1 MNHIKI
7 LPISKSE
14 EWDIIVKSFIEY
26 DVYYLS
32 GYVKAFH
39 MHGDGT
45 PYLLYYESHMLKAIY
60 VYMRRETSIEGE
72 YDSITPYGYGG
83 VLFEGDMSTD
93 NKMAFW
99 REYLEAME
107 EEHIV
112 DNFVRY
118 HPILK
123 NADPMKSIT
132 EVIDLGKT
140 VAFDLTSPEVIWEN
154 IISKNRNMIRKAEK
168 NGIEIFHG
176 KDLALFQDF
185 KRIYNATM
193 DKDNA
198 EEYYYFEDEF
208 YESIHHDLHDNYEM
222 FYAVL
227 DGQIIAMSIMLFA
240 NKQMHY
246 HLSGSMIEYR
256 NLAPSNLLLYKA
268 ALWGCEQGYKT
279 FHLGGGVGSGEDNLY
294 KFKAAFNRNSHCQFS
309 IGKQIFNQDL
319 YDELV
324 LERMRINK
332 SFNMNSH
339 FFPLYRSSEEI
350 HDENVIKVITG
361 GVNS

>member
-1 MNHIKI
+1 MIRIYDLQQTKAWDNIVT
-7 LPISKSE
+7 SFKSH
-14 EWDIIVKSFIEY
+14 

-32 GYVKAFH
+32 GYVKAFQI
-39 MHGDGT
+39 HGDGD
-45 PYLLYYESHMLKAIY
+45 PQLLYYEADGLKAIY
-60 VYMRRETSIEGE
+60 VYMKRKTAIEGY
-72 YDSITPYGYGG
+72 YDSVTPYGYGG
-83 VLFEGDMSTD
+83 VLFDGDTSEQNLQTFWKAYVEKMKEEG
-93 NKMAFW
+93 
-99 REYLEAME
+99 
-107 EEHIV
+107 IV

-118 HPILK
+118 HPVLANAIL
-123 NADPMKSIT
+123 MKQIST
-132 EVIDLGKT
+132 VIDLGKT
-140 VAFDLTSPEVIWEN
+140 IAFDLASPEVIWEN

-168 NGIEIFHG
+168 NGIEIHHG

-198 EEYYYFEDEF
+198 EDYYYFGDAF
-208 YESIHHDLHDNYEM
+208 YESIHNDLHDNYEM

-294 KFKAAFNRNSHCQFS
+294 KFKAAFNKNSDYQFS
-309 IGKQIFNQDL
+309 IGKEIFDQEK

-324 LERMRINK
+324 ALRAKQNPD
-332 SFNMNSH
+332 FNPESK
-339 FFPLYRSSEEI
+339 FFPLYRS
-350 HDENVIKVITG
+350 
-361 GVNS
+361 